1 MDKIRLRNFVFTIN
15 NYTHND
21 VANCKNLPFRYI
33 VFGYETGENGTPHLQ
48 GYCELP
54 NALTFSSLKKKLP
67 RAHIEKRKGTAEQ
80 ASEYCKKDQSFYESG
95 EISKQG
101 KRTDIETVIEMV
113 DDGNSNKSIAIAEP
127 VTYFKFHKHIN
138 AYRAAT
144 LLPRD
149 EVPTVQVF
157 YGATGTGKSHTARE
171 IFHNKNYYVWS
182 PNNLKWW
189 DGYTGQKYII
199 MEEFRGQ
206 LPFSYMLT
214 LLDRYECKV
223 EYKGGIIEFCGIH
236 IIITSPIHPEEWFP
250 NHFSDSADSLNQLL
264 RRITEIKHFNIPYK
278 NDTKVNDTEVAG

>member
-1 MDKIRLRNFVFTIN
+1 MDRIRLRNFVFTIN
-15 NYTHND
+15 NYNHND
-21 VANCKNLPFRYI
+21 VANCKSLPYRYI
-33 VFGYETGENGTPHLQ
+33 VFGYETGESGTPHLQ

-80 ASEYCKKDQSFYESG
+80 AAIYCKKDESFFESG

-101 KRTDIETVIEMV
+101 KRTDIETVIEMI
-113 DDGNSNKSIAIAEP
+113 DDGNSNKSIAINEP

-149 EVPTVQVF
+149 EIPTVEWF
-157 YGATGTGKSHTARE
+157 YGPTGTGKSHTARE
-171 IFHNKNYYVWS
+171 RFHNKDYYVWS

-206 LPFSYMLT
+206 LPFSYMLG

-223 EYKGGIIEFCGIH
+223 EYKGGIIEFCGTH
-236 IIITSPIHPEEWFP
+236 IIITSPYRPE
-250 NHFSDSADSLNQLL
+250 NIYSCDVTNDTDKIQQLI
-264 RRITEIKHFNIPYK
+264 RRITNIELFNIPYK